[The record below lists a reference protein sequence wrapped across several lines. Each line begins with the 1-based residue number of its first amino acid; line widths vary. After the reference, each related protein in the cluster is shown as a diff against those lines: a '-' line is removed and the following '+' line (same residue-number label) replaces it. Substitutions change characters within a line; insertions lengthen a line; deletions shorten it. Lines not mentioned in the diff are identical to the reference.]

1 MSERWREGTVFLEE
15 AVQWKLLAFYTK
27 KNFQANIPLMVIFF
41 LFYYYSAQY
50 IASEAGFYAVFLF
63 VTKKNK
69 NRLTYYIQVLGESS
83 VDGNCHNLLENVFA
97 YFLAFSWPVNKIS

>member
-1 MSERWREGTVFLEE
+1 
-15 AVQWKLLAFYTK
+15 
-27 KNFQANIPLMVIFF
+27 MVIFF

-63 VTKKNK
+63 VSKKNK
-69 NRLTYYIQVLGESS
+69 NRWTYYIQVLGESS

-97 YFLAFSWPVNKIS
+97 YFLTFSWPVNKIS